1 MYSLQINAADTL
13 FFRDGRPFNMG
24 EDTYAQGIFPPPPSV
39 LYGALRTAYM
49 AADTTGQPLSAL
61 ITATGALTIHN
72 LFLKSDKDILYA
84 PLPAD
89 LFVDKDGNITFPEL
103 KKEKEV
109 PVSSIPTPQMLYHNT
124 NGKPDGQPRLVTLEI
139 LKDYLDNGN
148 QQPTFKNV
156 PLKDFTEKETKLGIA
171 RSNAT
176 RTSDEG
182 MLYRMEMVRLEKQ
195 QEDKTWQ
202 SLSFW
207 VQYDGIILPT
217 ETWVRIGGDK
227 KATYINSCQ
236 LSIENLLPRPTL
248 QSNQFKIYLAT
259 PALFEAGWYP
269 ENLLAKHDLELI
281 AAAVG
286 KPLHLGGFDM
296 VKRGP
301 KPMLK
306 AVPAGSV
313 YYVQLKSDSK
323 KDINAI
329 AQDIHGKTISEFDS
343 KYSFKGIPENKLPDS
358 ARQGF
363 GAAFIGNI

>member
-1 MYSLQINAADTL
+1 MPNLQINAADTL
-13 FFRDGRPFNMG
+13 FFRDGHPFSMG

-49 AADTTGQPLSAL
+49 AADTTGQTLSAL

-89 LFVDKDGNITFPEL
+89 LFVDKDGTVTFPDL
-103 KKEKEV
+103 KEEAKT
-109 PVSSIPTPQMLYHNT
+109 PVSSLPVPRMIYHNT
-124 NGKPDGQPRLVTLEI
+124 KGKPDGQQRLVTLEM
-139 LKDYLDNGN
+139 LKGYLENGN
-148 QQPTFKNV
+148 MLRLLESV
-156 PLKDFTEKETKLGIA
+156 PLKNFIEKETKLGIA

-182 MLYRMEMVRLEKQ
+182 MLYRMEMVRPA
-195 QEDKTWQ
+195 TWEGTT
-202 SLSFW
+202 LSFW

-269 ENLLAKHDLELI
+269 KNLLAQHDLELI

-286 KPLHLGGFDM
+286 KPMHLGGWDM
-296 VKRGP
+296 DKRQP

-313 YYVQLKSDSK
+313 YYVQLKNDSK
-323 KDINAI
+323 KDINKI
-329 AQDIHGKTISEFDS
+329 AQDIHGHTISE
-343 KYSFKGIPENKLPDS
+343 YGMNK
-358 ARQGF
+358 QGF

>member
-1 MYSLQINAADTL
+1 MPNLQINAADTL
-13 FFRDGRPFNMG
+13 FFRDGRPFSMG

-49 AADTTGQPLSAL
+49 AADTTGQTLSAL
-61 ITATGALTIHN
+61 IKATEALTIHN

-89 LFVDKDGNITFPEL
+89 LFVDKDGTVTFPDL
-103 KKEKEV
+103 KEEAKT
-109 PVSSIPTPQMLYHNT
+109 PVSSLPIPRMIYHNT
-124 NGKPDGQPRLVTLEI
+124 KGKPDGQQRLVTLEM
-139 LKDYLDNGN
+139 LKGYLENDNTHGLLDS
-148 QQPTFKNV
+148 V
-156 PLKDFTEKETKLGIA
+156 PLRDFTEKETKLGIA

-207 VQYDGIILPT
+207 VEYDGIQLPT

-269 ENLLAKHDLELI
+269 ENLLALHDLELI

-286 KPLHLGGFDM
+286 KPMHLGGWDM
-296 VKRGP
+296 DKRQP
-301 KPMLK
+301 KPMFKGL
-306 AVPAGSV
+306 PAGSV

-329 AQDIHGKTISEFDS
+329 VQAIHGKTISE
-343 KYSFKGIPENKLPDS
+343 YGMNK
-358 ARQGF
+358 QGF